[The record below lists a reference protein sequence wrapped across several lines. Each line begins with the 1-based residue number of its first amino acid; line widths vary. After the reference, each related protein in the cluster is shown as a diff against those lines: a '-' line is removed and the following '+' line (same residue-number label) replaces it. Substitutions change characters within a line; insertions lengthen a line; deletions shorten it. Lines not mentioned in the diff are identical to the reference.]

1 MNEKLMKDLSKQLE
15 EVLNQHGWEAMMK
28 VIEDEIQT
36 AYNMACDPAFDNGY
50 DIGYED
56 GFADGLS
63 FEDDMIE
70 QDNCV
75 NNSGTKL
82 LS

>member
-1 MNEKLMKDLSKQLE
+1 MNEKLMKDLNKQLE

-56 GFADGLS
+56 GFTDG
-63 FEDDMIE
+63 FNFIG
-70 QDNCV
+70 QGNCV

>member
-36 AYNMACDPAFDNGY
+36 AYNMACDLAFDNGY
-50 DIGYED
+50 DLGYED
-56 GFADGLS
+56 GFTDGLS
-63 FEDDMIE
+63 FKDDMIE
-70 QDNCV
+70 QDNRV
-75 NNSGTKL
+75 NNLDAKL

>member
-36 AYNMACDPAFDNGY
+36 VYNMACDPAFDNGY

-56 GFADGLS
+56 GFTDG
-63 FEDDMIE
+63 FNFIE
-70 QDNCV
+70 QDNYV

>member
-1 MNEKLMKDLSKQLE
+1 MNEKLMKDLSRRLE

-56 GFADGLS
+56 GVTDG
-63 FEDDMIE
+63 FNFIE